1 MSNAEFT
8 LGAHLF
14 LGAVD
19 NNLPQLLNRGDA
31 FTSAEKLKELGEAFR
46 AAANVMRDEGV
57 IYTNADKE
65 WKINEEKL
73 AGISDEKNAAFVPL
87 YNTLIE
93 AHEPVSGTLIDSGL
107 GEYVTD
113 VQLNYSPLEIE
124 IEETTQMV
132 ISDDGMAEIAGASL
146 AFIEAVQNDPANS
159 AFLKGLSQD
168 QITDLHAS
176 LADAN
181 YLMPEDAPE
190 GRKTPISEQA
200 LRGTVDQQQAIY
212 NNAAVIAMNLD
223 ISAGVQ
229 QGDKP
234 AMAGAVLKTAV
245 TNADVVEVAIEDNT
259 EVNFAPKEYD
269 LMAEDRRTIHN
280 VFAQGSNMVLSS
292 TYDNAGTGDAMVKLS
307 DLVAVRQSL
316 VDYRDDNVHAVLGR
330 KDFNDELITRKDAK
344 DIRQTIGAL
353 VEIVNYRPK
362 DENEVVSAD
371 EGATSTESGYEDDG
385 LDTDGSSG
393 SRAAITDR
401 KASDLSVQIQ
411 LVEDEKTAEREE
423 FSRQLE
429 ARVDADVPLE
439 EPMIIIPTE
448 VMTKFESLMTD
459 LHYKRTYDLI
469 SAETAELMGA
479 TNQPKYA
486 TLGDA
491 TRGGNKRSEV
501 ELITDDVAMS
511 RRRYE
516 EIGGRG
522 EPFLI
527 DADEG
532 FLKGTG
538 YKSPDPTVA
547 NDYIRNFVN
556 EQMMGDDKVKFKAV
570 LRSAEKKFAVAD
582 NEKEGAVWMKVAG
595 ELLDRD
601 HEEKRTRDAV
611 MQNKIGKSFAD
622 FGQEDT
628 IKFVGIVEA
637 SRSGEPARIGQ
648 DKEGR
653 LTISH
658 PDGPTI
664 TSTSAPL
671 SEELQKAGKS
681 DRQFGGRIDVSRLR
695 AGLENGKDEKGI
707 TVVMVGESPM
717 GVMSKI
723 DEKHTKVKEVV
734 ADRKHPD
741 MALT

>member
-1 MSNAEFT
+1 
-8 LGAHLF
+8 
-14 LGAVD
+14 
-19 NNLPQLLNRGDA
+19 
-31 FTSAEKLKELGEAFR
+31 
-46 AAANVMRDEGV
+46 
-57 IYTNADKE
+57 
-65 WKINEEKL
+65 
-73 AGISDEKNAAFVPL
+73 
-87 YNTLIE
+87 
-93 AHEPVSGTLIDSGL
+93 
-107 GEYVTD
+107 
-113 VQLNYSPLEIE
+113 
-124 IEETTQMV
+124 
-132 ISDDGMAEIAGASL
+132 
-146 AFIEAVQNDPANS
+146 
-159 AFLKGLSQD
+159 
-168 QITDLHAS
+168 
-176 LADAN
+176 
-181 YLMPEDAPE
+181 
-190 GRKTPISEQA
+190 
-200 LRGTVDQQQAIY
+200 
-212 NNAAVIAMNLD
+212 MNLD

-245 TNADVVEVAIEDNT
+245 TNAEVVEVAIEDNT
-259 EVNFAPKEYD
+259 EMSFAPKEYD
-269 LMAEDRRTIHN
+269 LMAQDRRTIHN
-280 VFAQGSNMVLSS
+280 VFAAGSEMFMGA
-292 TYDNAGTGDAMVKLS
+292 TYDNAGSGDAMVKVA
-307 DLVAVRQSL
+307 DLVAIREALIQF
-316 VDYRDDNVHAVLGR
+316 RDDEVHTAMKR
-330 KDFNDELITRKDAK
+330 KDFYDELITPNDAK
-344 DIRQTIGAL
+344 DIRKTIQGL
-353 VEIVNYRPK
+353 VDIVNYRPE

-371 EGATSTESGYEDDG
+371 EGATSTESGYEDDA

-401 KASDLSVQIQ
+401 KASDLDVQIK
-411 LVEDEKTAEREE
+411 LIEDEKTAQREA
-423 FSRQLE
+423 FSRQL
-429 ARVDADVPLE
+429 AAKVDEEFPLE
-439 EPMIIIPTE
+439 ESMVIIPTP
-448 VMTKFESLMTD
+448 VMVKFESAMTN
-459 LHYKRTYDLI
+459 LHTNDTYNLI
-469 SAETAELMGA
+469 SAETKEVMAKTA
-479 TNQPKYA
+479 QTAFA

-501 ELITDDVAMS
+501 ELITDDIAMS

-556 EQMMGDDKVKFKAV
+556 EQMMGNDRVKFKAV

-622 FGQEDT
+622 FGQEET
-628 IKFVGIVEA
+628 IKFVNIVEA

-658 PDGPTI
+658 PEGPTI

-723 DEKHTKVKEVV
+723 DEKHTAVKEVV